1 MLFHDWAIH
10 GYLDHS
16 HSELARE
23 EEETPRHFHTCYTL
37 PYFQQPYQIQ
47 ARASAVEQ
55 WLEDIG
61 QVTLFFPHISPKSD
75 LVSGHHVESLTA

>member
-1 MLFHDWAIH
+1 MIGPSMAIWTIPTRS
-10 GYLDHS
+10 LP
-16 HSELARE
+16 EKKR
-23 EEETPRHFHTCYTL
+23 RHQGTYTL

-75 LVSGHHVESLTA
+75 LVSGHHVESLTV